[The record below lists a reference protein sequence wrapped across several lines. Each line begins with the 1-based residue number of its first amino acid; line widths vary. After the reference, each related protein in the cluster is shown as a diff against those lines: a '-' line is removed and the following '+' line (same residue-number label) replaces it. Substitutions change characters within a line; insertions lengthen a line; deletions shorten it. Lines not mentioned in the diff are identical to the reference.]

1 MPNRDAISRKH
12 KLGQPPGALLYT
24 GTPRDAKA
32 TFSMISYNEKTQTAH
47 TYNNLERC
55 LEGLTDGSVHW
66 LNIEGLHD
74 TDLVAS
80 IGERFGIHPLTLED
94 VLNTQTRPKFED
106 YEGYLVAILKM
117 IRFDPTS
124 QEVVTEQLVLI
135 LKDQMVITFQEKDG
149 EDAFDHVR
157 HRIKSVRGRIHKLGA
172 DYLYYALMDAVVD
185 YYFEVLE
192 RIGDMVETLE
202 EALIEGPSPEMMR
215 QLHHLKRKMILLRKS
230 VWPLREL
237 INNMERSDN
246 PQLTEHTHLYL
257 RDLRD
262 HIVLVLDTVET
273 YRDLLSGLMDLYL
286 SSVSNRMNEV
296 MKVLA
301 IISTVFIPVT
311 FLAGVYGMNFDIMPE
326 LHEPRAYYILWTV
339 MIVLMV
345 SQVIYF
351 KKRKWL

>member
-24 GTPRDAKA
+24 GTPRTEKA
-32 TFSMISYNEKTQTAH
+32 SFSLTSYNDKTHSEH
-47 TYNNLERC
+47 TYNNFASCFEKTIP
-55 LEGLTDGSVHW
+55 GFTHW
-66 LNIEGLHD
+66 INIEGLHD
-74 TDLVAS
+74 TELVAS

-94 VLNTQTRPKFED
+94 VVNTQTRPKFED
-106 YEGYLVAILKM
+106 YDGYLVVILKM
-117 IRFDPTS
+117 IRFDP
-124 QEVVTEQLVLI
+124 EARKVITEQLVII
-135 LKDQMVITFQEKDG
+135 LKDQIVITFQEKDG

-157 HRIKSVRGRIHKLGA
+157 HRIKVSKGRIRRSGA
-172 DYLYYALMDAVVD
+172 DYLCYALMDAVVD

-192 RIGDMVETLE
+192 RIGDLVEDLE
-202 EALIEGPSPEMMR
+202 EALIQEPKQEMMHR
-215 QLHHLKRKMILLRKS
+215 LHDLKRQMIMLRKS

-237 INNMERSDN
+237 INNIERSEN
-246 PQLTEHTHLYL
+246 PQITDHTHLYL
-257 RDLRD
+257 RDLKD
-262 HIVLVLDTVET
+262 HIVLVIDTVET

-326 LHEPRAYYILWTV
+326 LHDPRAYYILWGV
-339 MIVLMV
+339 MILLMI
-345 SQVIYF
+345 SQIFYF